1 MVLKTKTNLLAA
13 LTAALTVTLTLT
25 ACSSDSDQQTSAREI
40 RLFTEVAVSTR
51 AADDADALQDTQ
63 LASGTKITVKV
74 KENASTTSVD
84 YPLATYTADGLG
96 GLSLP
101 EGVKQYYPAN
111 GNGVNI
117 YAFHPMGVGQS
128 FAVQTDQTTDAAY
141 KASDLMWASLS
152 DVTAE
157 STPAQ
162 RTLAFDHLL
171 SKVVVT
177 LVQDAGISA
186 DQLAA
191 ATVTLGDG
199 DLITS
204 GSFTASTGTFTP
216 AASGTGTIT
225 LATNAGTSA
234 HAAAVVPQTASGKK
248 ITITIGAQSR
258 SYTITTASFLP
269 GKRYAYRLSVGTVG
283 LSLVSTQITDWDD
296 QSGANA
302 ITPDP
307 LEL

>member
-13 LTAALTVTLTLT
+13 LTVALTLT

-40 RLFTEVAVSTR
+40 RLFTEVAGSATR

-128 FAVQTDQTTDAAY
+128 FEVQTDQTTDAAY

-152 DVTAE
+152 DVKADSE
-157 STPAQ
+157 NH
-162 RTLAFDHLL
+162 TLDFTHKL
-171 SKVVVT
+171 SKIVVT
-177 LVQDAGISA
+177 LQKGNVDA
-186 DQLAA
+186 DLLAT
-191 ATVTLGDG
+191 ATLSIGSD
-199 DLITS
+199 DLVTS
-204 GSFTASTGTFTP
+204 GAFTASTGTFTP
-216 AASGTGTIT
+216 AESGTGTIT
-225 LATNAGTSA
+225 FAENAGTTP
-234 HAAAVVPQTASGKK
+234 HAAIVVPQAIAGKK
-248 ITITIGAQSR
+248 VNLTIGEVTN
-258 SYTITTASFLP
+258 SYTILTPSYEP
-269 GKRYAYRLSVGTVG
+269 GKKYTYVLTVNYG
-283 LSLVSTQITDWDD
+283 GELSLIKFDIADWDFMEIEKVID
-296 QSGANA
+296 FNF
-302 ITPDP
+302 
-307 LEL
+307 

>member
-13 LTAALTVTLTLT
+13 LTVALALT

-40 RLFTEVAVSTR
+40 RLFTEVAGSTR

-84 YPLATYTADGLG
+84 YPLTTYTADGLG

-117 YAFHPMGVGQS
+117 YAFHPMGAVQT

-152 DVTAE
+152 DITAE

-171 SKVVVT
+171 SKIVVT
-177 LVQDAGISA
+177 IQKATGFSETD
-186 DQLAA
+186 LAT
-191 ATVTLGDG
+191 ATVTLGNDN
-199 DLITS
+199 LITS
-204 GSFTASTGTFTP
+204 GAFTASTGIFTP

-225 LATNAGTSA
+225 LATNAG
-234 HAAAVVPQTASGKK
+234 AATYTAIVVPQSILGKK
-248 ITITIGAQSR
+248 INLTIGEVSS
-258 SYTITTASFLP
+258 SYSILTTKFEP
-269 GKRYAYRLSVGTVG
+269 GKRYTYVLIVGYSG
-283 LSLVSTQITDWDD
+283 SISLVKSEITDW
-296 QSGANA
+296 QNEEIIKS
-302 ITPDP
+302 
-307 LEL
+307 L